1 MTFRLNSIKSKLIL
15 PIFLTGT
22 ISFGQSF
29 GANVTGNTETIFQY
43 LAADSLIGAVQPES
57 KSVLNSYTNVNYRLK
72 GFSAGVRFES
82 YLPHILGYPDRF
94 SGTGIGYKYA
104 GYSHD
109 MVDVTV
115 GNFYEQFGSG
125 MAFRSYEER
134 TLGLD
139 NAMEGFKIKFRP
151 TKGAEIKAVYGKQRY
166 SFTDGKLINSEGVVR
181 GIDGEVNFKEFF
193 DLLAESKFNVI
204 VGGSFVSK
212 YQQVT
217 HPDYYYPTNVG
228 AYGGRIKLSYKDF
241 YLAGEHI
248 IKEQDPSDDNQSIYN
263 YGHGT
268 LISAGYSQK
277 GLGIVL
283 QAKSMDNMSYRS
295 DPNAELSDLNIN
307 YAPALSKTHTYNL
320 AATLYPY
327 AAQPK
332 GEKAFQADVLYK
344 IPKKTKLGG
353 KYGTNININYS
364 VALNPMKHYSDI
376 DTLQRIM
383 YQTNVFDVTDS
394 VFNSD
399 FSIQIKRKLNKKLKM
414 SVMYLN
420 FKYNNI
426 LLDGAS
432 DKTNLDNGYVN
443 SNIFVL
449 ESQYKISRKHS
460 VRGEVQALFT
470 KEDVGNWGT
479 FLVEYDISPKWFFA
493 VMDQYNYGNP
503 NEGRRL
509 HYLIGSAGYL
519 FGNSRVMA
527 TYGKQRAGIFCIGGV
542 CRTVPATNG
551 LTLSF
556 TSSF

>member
-1 MTFRLNSIKSKLIL
+1 MKLNLTILKSKLIL

-22 ISFGQSF
+22 LSFGQTF
-29 GANVTGNTETIFQY
+29 GPNVTGNTETIFQY
-43 LAADSLIGAVQPES
+43 LTGDTLIGAVQPES
-57 KSVLNSYTNVNYRLK
+57 KAVMNSYTNVNYSLK
-72 GFSAGVRFES
+72 GFSAGARFES
-82 YLPHILGYPDRF
+82 YLPHTLGYPDRY

-104 GYSHD
+104 SYSHS

-125 MAFRSYEER
+125 MTFRSYEER

-139 NAMEGFKIKFRP
+139 NAMEGFKVKFRP
-151 TKGAEIKAVYGKQRY
+151 TNGAEIKAVYGKVRY
-166 SFTDGKLINSEGVVR
+166 SFTDGKLVNSDGVVR
-181 GIDGEVNFKEFF
+181 GIDAELNFKEFYNLF
-193 DLLAESKFNVI
+193 ADSKFNLTI
-204 VGGSFVSK
+204 GGSFVSK
-212 YQQVT
+212 YQQAT
-217 HPDYYYPTNVG
+217 HPDFYYPSNV
-228 AYGGRIKLSYKDF
+228 ATYGGRMKLAYKDF
-241 YLAGEHI
+241 YIEGEHV
-248 IKEQDPSDDNQSIYN
+248 IKEQDPSSDNGSIFS

-268 LISAGYSQK
+268 LITAGYSQK
-277 GLGIVL
+277 GLGVVL
-283 QAKSMDNMSYRS
+283 QAKSMDNMSYRA
-295 DPNAELSDLNIN
+295 DPGAELTDLNIN
-307 YAPALSKTHTYNL
+307 FSPALSKTHTYNL

-327 AAQPK
+327 AAQPN
-332 GEKAFQADVLYK
+332 GEMAFQGTLLYK

-353 KYGTNININYS
+353 KYGTNVSVNYS
-364 VALNPMKHYSDI
+364 LALNPMKHYSDV
-376 DTLQRIM
+376 DSTQRIL

-399 FSIQIKRKLNKKLKM
+399 FNIQIKRKINKKLKV
-414 SVMYLN
+414 SLMYMK

-426 LLDGAS
+426 LLDGAT
-432 DKTNLDNGYVN
+432 DKTNLDNGYVK
-443 SNIFVL
+443 SDIFVL
-449 ESQYKISRKHS
+449 EGQYKISRKHS
-460 VRGEVQALFT
+460 IRAEVQGLFT

-479 FLVEYDISPKWFFA
+479 FLVEYNISPKWFFA

-503 NEGRRL
+503 VEGRRL

-551 LTLSF
+551 LTLTF

>member
-1 MTFRLNSIKSKLIL
+1 MTFRLTTIKSKLIL
-15 PIFLTGT
+15 PLLLTGT
-22 ISFGQSF
+22 ISFGQNPGGS
-29 GANVTGNTETIFQY
+29 VTGNTETTFQY
-43 LAADSLIGAVQPES
+43 LQGDSLIGAVQPES
-57 KSVLNSYTNVNYRLK
+57 KSVMNSYTNVNYTLK

-82 YLPHILGYPDRF
+82 YLPHILGYPDRY

-104 GYSHD
+104 SYSHD

-181 GIDGEVNFKEFF
+181 GIDAEVNFKEFYNLF
-193 DLLAESKFNVI
+193 AESKFNLI
-204 VGGSFVSK
+204 IGGSFVSK

-217 HPDYYYPTNVG
+217 NPDYYYPANVG
-228 AYGGRIKLSYKDF
+228 AYGGRMKLAYKDF
-241 YLAGEHI
+241 YIEGEHI
-248 IKEQDPSDDNQSIYN
+248 IKEQDPSDDNGSIYN

-268 LISAGYSQK
+268 LITAGYSQK
-277 GLGIVL
+277 GLGVVL

-295 DPNAELSDLNIN
+295 DPNAKLSDLNIN
-307 YAPALSKTHTYNL
+307 YSPALSKTHTYNL

-327 AAQPK
+327 SSQTK
-332 GEKAFQADVLYK
+332 GEMAFQADVMYK
-344 IPKKTKLGG
+344 IPKKTILGG
-353 KYGTNININYS
+353 KYGTNINVNYS
-364 VALNPMKHYSDI
+364 VALNPMQHFSDI
-376 DTLQRIM
+376 DTVKRIM
-383 YQTNVFDVTDS
+383 YQTNLFDVTDS

-414 SVMYLN
+414 SLTYFK
-420 FKYNNI
+420 FKYNNA
-426 LLDGAS
+426 LLDGAT
-432 DKTNLDNGYVN
+432 DKTNLDNEYVKAD
-443 SNIFVL
+443 IFVV
-449 ESQYKISRKHS
+449 EAQYKINRKNS
-460 VRGEVQALFT
+460 VRAEVQGLFT
-470 KEDVGNWGT
+470 KQDVGDWGT
-479 FLVEYDISPKWFFA
+479 FLVEYNISPKWFFA
-493 VMDQYNYGNP
+493 VMDQFNYGNSVP
-503 NEGRRL
+503 AGRL

-527 TYGKQRAGIFCIGGV
+527 TYGKQKAGIFCIGGV

-551 LTLSF
+551 LTLTF